1 MLKSK
6 IPTRGTT
13 VPAGLDWFHEIK
25 HDGYGLII
33 QRDGKRVRLWTR
45 NGRDW
50 SDRFPL
56 ITEPALRNRNSSFV
70 IDGEAVLLGVDGR
83 SDFNGLHSRRHDDE
97 VQRFC
102 SSRSRTASLRPG
114 LADLASGMVVV
125 FCHTSPVSV
134 DYRSIIFQKTG
145 KPLPRRHDRHLRA
158 IVDG

>member
-1 MLKSK
+1 MLLLLAWVLMMLDEDMRSGSASHNQ
-6 IPTRGTT
+6 PD
-13 VPAGLDWFHEIK
+13 PATITASAS
-25 HDGYGLII
+25 II
-33 QRDGKRVRLWTR
+33 DPAELHRV
-45 NGRDW
+45 
-50 SDRFPL
+50 F
-56 ITEPALRNRNSSFV
+56 RNRNSSFV

-102 SSRSRTASLRPG
+102 SSRSRTASLRAG

-134 DYRSIIFQKTG
+134 DYRSIIFQRTG